1 MAKTTS
7 SWYLAQC
14 LAYRR
19 CSISA
24 YYMNGFG
31 SAHTHIRGSP
41 RQAHGREV
49 PMAGFPTLCPEGTLF
64 WGKHTLTE
72 PQTCIPK

>member
-1 MAKTTS
+1 MIGYPTGGMAKTTS

-24 YYMNGFG
+24 YYMNGLG
-31 SAHTHIRGSP
+31 LVWLWGL
-41 RQAHGREV
+41 EV
-49 PMAGFPTLCPEGTLF
+49 LELVLLVARA
-64 WGKHTLTE
+64 KS
-72 PQTCIPK
+72 